1 MTPRLHFCNLGLP
14 RLYRERATP
23 KLDPQ
28 GMDSELGGLISSIKG
43 EQ

>member
-1 MTPRLHFCNLGLP
+1 MTPRLHFCNLGLE
-14 RLYRERATP
+14 RLFHERAKP

-28 GMDSELGGLISSIKG
+28 GTRSEPGGLISSVEG